1 MPNLVFKFNWDHR
14 PIPINTGQGRLQFS
28 LPFASGSLSLAPNF
42 SQVQGTAVVA
52 QGGTGA
58 GTAEDARKNL
68 GAAGSGSNNDIT
80 EIKGLT
86 AALSVA
92 QGGTGGKTASEARSN
107 LGLGDAAT
115 KNVGEAS
122 GNIMQVGAFG
132 VGANFTPTLT
142 PAQFNDPSK
151 APPTGFYTYRDV
163 AETNTNYKYSH
174 VIVSRYGTGKPAML
188 GIQAFYSTPRIYFK
202 TVKTDA
208 AVTEYDYSGFLYHT
222 SNTTLDANGY
232 IKAASPICNLYVDHI
247 ELNDEAKL
255 QEIIFEK
262 VDVGN
267 YLIRGSLGFAQEGW
281 YIEMPKDA
289 NGNVLVAVK
298 YQQLE
303 SGDIQVKTFAKK
315 FDEETGDIVPNLLKP
330 RDIPE
335 GRFISLRLQGLPEPE
350 FIDDP
355 EITESDQTNTGVATA
370 EDPATQSPEEQ
381 PAK

>member
-1 MPNLVFKFNWDHR
+1 MPNLIFKYNWDHR

-68 GAAGSGSNNDIT
+68 GAAASGANSDIA

-86 AALSVA
+86 TALSVE
-92 QGGTGGKTASEARSN
+92 QGGTGGKTASGARTG
-107 LGLGDAAT
+107 LGLGTAAIA
-115 KNVGEAS
+115 NVGTERNIVNPVVPGEPSYINDFDTLRNYRCGFFNGNGSNSFNFPTSEKNMSFGSIIHAS
-122 GNIMQVGAFG
+122 R
-132 VGANFTPTLT
+132 GANVGGLIFF
-142 PAQFNDPSK
+142 ANDSLQPR
-151 APPTGFYTYRDV
+151 AIIYY
-163 AETNTNYKYSH
+163 
-174 VIVSRYGTGKPAML
+174 L
-188 GIQAFYSTPRIYFK
+188 GS
-202 TVKTDA
+202 
-208 AVTEYDYSGFLYHT
+208 SGIKQEAKVWLS
-222 SNTTLDANGY
+222 SNTTVDANGY

-267 YLIRGSLGFAQEGW
+267 YLVRGSLGFAQEGW

-355 EITESDQTNTGVATA
+355 EIMQSDLTSIDAATA
-370 EDPATQSPEEQ
+370 EDSSTQSPDEQ

>member
-1 MPNLVFKFNWDHR
+1 MPNLVFKYNWDHR

-58 GTAEDARKNL
+58 GTAADARKNL
-68 GAAGSGSNNDIT
+68 GAAASGTNSDIT

-86 AALSVA
+86 AALSVT
-92 QGGTGGKTASEARSN
+92 QGGTGGKTASEARAG
-107 LGLGDAAT
+107 LGLGTAAVA
-115 KNVGEAS
+115 NVGTER
-122 GNIMQVGAFG
+122 NIVNPLVPGEPSYINDFD
-132 VGANFTPTLT
+132 TLK
-142 PAQFNDPSK
+142 N
-151 APPTGFYTYRDV
+151 YR
-163 AETNTNYKYSH
+163 
-174 VIVSRYGTGKPAML
+174 
-188 GIQAFYSTPRIYFK
+188 
-202 TVKTDA
+202 
-208 AVTEYDYSGFLYHT
+208 SGFFNGNGSNSLNFPTSEKNMTFGSIIHT
-222 SNTTLDANGY
+222 SRGASVGGLIFFANDILQPRAVIYNIGSSGAKQEAKVWLSSNTTVDANGY

-262 VDVGN
+262 VDTGN
-267 YLIRGSLGFAQEGW
+267 YLVRGSLGFAQEGW

-350 FIDDP
+350 IEDDLEPESIEPERTESRDNGTDDP
-355 EITESDQTNTGVATA
+355 QAT
-370 EDPATQSPEEQ
+370 PS
-381 PAK
+381 K

>member
-1 MPNLVFKFNWDHR
+1 MPNLVFKYNWDHR

-58 GTAEDARKNL
+58 GIAEDARKNL
-68 GAAGSGSNNDIT
+68 GAAASGANSDIT

-86 AALSVA
+86 TALSVT
-92 QGGTGGKTASEARSN
+92 QGGTGGETAADARSN

-115 KNVGEAS
+115 RNIGTAAGNVME
-122 GNIMQVGAFG
+122 VGAFG
-132 VGANFTPTLT
+132 LGLTANTPYISPTTNLSNLPNGLYGLENGGHSGILVRQTTGTGLTKLGIIGFPSDTTTSAPFYYGLNLANGTTLQQNQAYRHT
-142 PAQFNDPSK
+142 
-151 APPTGFYTYRDV
+151 FYT
-163 AETNTNYKYSH
+163 T
-174 VIVSRYGTGKPAML
+174 
-188 GIQAFYSTPRIYFK
+188 Q
-202 TVKTDA
+202 
-208 AVTEYDYSGFLYHT
+208 
-222 SNTTLDANGY
+222 NTTVDSNGY

-281 YIEMPKDA
+281 YIEVPKDA

-315 FDEETGDIVPNLLKP
+315 FDEETGDVVPNLAKP
-330 RDIPE
+330 RDIPA
-335 GRFISLRLQGLPEPE
+335 GRFISLRLQGLPKPE

-355 EITESDQTNTGVATA
+355 EIMESDLTNNATATA
-370 EDPATQSPEEQ
+370 EGAATQSPEEQ

>member
-68 GAAGSGSNNDIT
+68 GAAASGTNSDIT

-86 AALSVA
+86 AALSVT
-92 QGGTGGKTASEARSN
+92 QGGTGGKTASEARTG
-107 LGLGDAAT
+107 LGLGTAAVA
-115 KNVGEAS
+115 NVGTEKSIVNPLVPGEPSYINDFDNLKNYRCGFFNGNGGNSINFPTSEKNMTFGSIIHTSRGSSVGGLIFFANDTLQPRAIIYNIGPSGVKQEAKVWLS
-122 GNIMQVGAFG
+122 
-132 VGANFTPTLT
+132 
-142 PAQFNDPSK
+142 
-151 APPTGFYTYRDV
+151 
-163 AETNTNYKYSH
+163 
-174 VIVSRYGTGKPAML
+174 
-188 GIQAFYSTPRIYFK
+188 
-202 TVKTDA
+202 
-208 AVTEYDYSGFLYHT
+208 
-222 SNTTLDANGY
+222 SNTTVDANGY

-315 FDEETGDIVPNLLKP
+315 FDEETGDIIPNLLKP

-350 FIDDP
+350 FMDDP
-355 EITESDQTNTGVATA
+355 EIMESDQTNTGVATA

>member
-1 MPNLVFKFNWDHR
+1 MPNLVFKYNWDHR

-68 GAAGSGSNNDIT
+68 GAAASGANSDIT

-86 AALSVA
+86 TALSVA
-92 QGGTGGKTASEARSN
+92 QGGTGGKTASDARN
-107 LGLGDAAT
+107 GLGLGDAAT
-115 KNVGEAS
+115 AKLTTSNVDTTAGRVLKVGDFGLGGSSARLIGASIDDVIAS
-122 GNIMQVGAFG
+122 GFGFSGLLFGSAGHAYIASMGAQSFVIG
-132 VGANFTPTLT
+132 GYRKQLAYRTKDN
-142 PAQFNDPSK
+142 
-151 APPTGFYTYRDV
+151 TGIWSD
-163 AETNTNYKYSH
+163 
-174 VIVSRYGTGKPAML
+174 
-188 GIQAFYSTPRIYFK
+188 IYE
-202 TVKTDA
+202 VR
-208 AVTEYDYSGFLYHT
+208 T
-222 SNTTLDANGY
+222 SANTTVDANGY
-232 IKAASPICNLYVDHI
+232 VKAASPICNLYVDHI

-267 YLIRGSLGFAQEGW
+267 YLVRGSLGFAQEGW

-303 SGDIQVKTFAKK
+303 SGDIQIRTFAKK

-355 EITESDQTNTGVATA
+355 EIMESDLTSIDAATA

>member
-28 LPFASGSLSLAPNF
+28 LPFASGSLSLTPNF

-68 GAAGSGSNNDIT
+68 GAAASGANSDIT

-86 AALSVA
+86 TALTVA

-107 LGLGDAAT
+107 LDLGDAAT
-115 KNVGEAS
+115 RNIGTAAGNVME
-122 GNIMQVGAFG
+122 VGAFG
-132 VGANFTPTLT
+132 LQQIPPRLDRMERNPASLLEENKYPWFDGDPSVGWGAGLMFSGPGLKTGAILLSTLT
-142 PAQFNDPSK
+142 NELYLQ
-151 APPTGFYTYRDV
+151 V
-163 AETNTNYKYSH
+163 ASDRTKDAANKG
-174 VIVSRYGTGKPAML
+174 IVSGRFAIIGM
-188 GIQAFYSTPRIYFK
+188 
-202 TVKTDA
+202 
-208 AVTEYDYSGFLYHT
+208 
-222 SNTTLDANGY
+222 NTTVDSNGY

-267 YLIRGSLGFAQEGW
+267 YLVRGSLGFAQEGW

-303 SGDIQVKTFAKK
+303 SGDIQVKTFAKR
-315 FDEETGDIVPNLLKP
+315 FDEETGDVVPNLLKP
-330 RDIPE
+330 RDIPA
-335 GRFISLRLQGLPEPE
+335 GRFISLRLQGLPKPE

-355 EITESDQTNTGVATA
+355 EIMESDLANNATATA
-370 EDPATQSPEEQ
+370 EGAATRSSEEQ

>member
-68 GAAGSGSNNDIT
+68 GAAASGANSDIT

-86 AALSVA
+86 TALSVA
-92 QGGTGGKTASEARSN
+92 QGGTGGKTAAGARSG

-115 KNVGEAS
+115 A
-122 GNIMQVGAFG
+122 
-132 VGANFTPTLT
+132 TLT
-142 PAQFNDPSK
+142 TSSSDATAGRVLKVGDFGLGSTAPLMGETPLHQIPAGFFRYPDGSSER
-151 APPTGFYTYRDV
+151 PPGLGSYDTYGIIVKRQALGFGAAIWLPY
-163 AETNTNYKYSH
+163 
-174 VIVSRYGTGKPAML
+174 VSMGKQIA
-188 GIQAFYSTPRIYFK
+188 ITAFSPTQRVHYLLR
-202 TVKTDA
+202 TDQ
-208 AVTEYDYSGFLYHT
+208 
-222 SNTTLDANGY
+222 NTTVDSNGY

-267 YLIRGSLGFAQEGW
+267 YLVRGSLGLAQEGW

-315 FDEETGDIVPNLLKP
+315 FDEETGDIIPNLLKP
-330 RDIPE
+330 CDIPE

-350 FIDDP
+350 FMDDP
-355 EITESDQTNTGVATA
+355 EIIESDLTNNATATA
-370 EDPATQSPEEQ
+370 EDSSTQSPDEQ